1 MISRSFKITTALG
14 LAVLIYAGYDSLTQM
29 SEQARRASCRPNLIL
44 HFGNEYADAHEGVL
58 PPLSP
63 VPGMLF
69 PDSRILQER
78 GISQSDLLCEFDLQ
92 GKDHAF
98 EEAMRR
104 NPMNDWSF
112 VYLGYFI
119 ENDEQLLAFA
129 EAYVQTMDQGGNF
142 EADLK
147 VAANKGSEDGKLLR
161 RMQSL
166 KSLKELRD
174 PLAERA
180 SNIPV
185 VIEWPENH
193 RDPGGHVVYLDGHRE
208 YVPYP
213 GKFPMTETA
222 ISTLRALDNY
232 APTLIRLQPENRP

>member
-1 MISRSFKITTALG
+1 MLSRYAKVTIALG
-14 LAVLIYAGYDSLTQM
+14 FAVLLYAGYDSLMQI
-29 SEQARRASCRPNLIL
+29 SDVARRASCRPSLIL
-44 HFGNEYADAHEGVL
+44 FFCNDFAETHEGAF
-58 PPLSP
+58 PSLSP

-69 PDSRILQER
+69 PDPRILEEF
-78 GISQSDLLCEFDLQ
+78 GISQSDLLCEFDVQ
-92 GKDHAF
+92 GKDRTF
-98 EEAMRR
+98 REVMWR
-104 NPMNDWSF
+104 NPLNDWSF

-129 EAYVQTMDQGGNF
+129 EAYVQTMAQGGNF

-147 VAANKGSEDGKLLR
+147 VAADKGSDGGTLLR

-166 KSLKELRD
+166 KSLQERND

-193 RDPGGHVVYLDGHRE
+193 RDPGGHVVYLDGRRE

-232 APTLIRLQPENRP
+232 APTLIRLPPESQP

>member
-1 MISRSFKITTALG
+1 MISRFGKIIIALG
-14 LAVLIYAGYDSLTQM
+14 LGVLLYTGYESLTQM

-44 HFGNEYADAHEGVL
+44 HFGNEYADANEGVL

-69 PDSRILQER
+69 PDSKILQER

-92 GKDHAF
+92 GNDRAF
-98 EEAMRR
+98 EEVMRR
-104 NPMNDWSF
+104 NPLNDWSY

-129 EAYVQTMDQGGNF
+129 EVYVQTMSQGGNF

-147 VAANKGSEDGKLLR
+147 VAANKGSDGGNLLR

-166 KSLKELRD
+166 KSLQERSD

-180 SNIPV
+180 SDIPV

-193 RDPGGHVVYLDGHRE
+193 RAPGGHVVYLDGHRE

-232 APTLIRLQPENRP
+232 APTLIRLPPENTP